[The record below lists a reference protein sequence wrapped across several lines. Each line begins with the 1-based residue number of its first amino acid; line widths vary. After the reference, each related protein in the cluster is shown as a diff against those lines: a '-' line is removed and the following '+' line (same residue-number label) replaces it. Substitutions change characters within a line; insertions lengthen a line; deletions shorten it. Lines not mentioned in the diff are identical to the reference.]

1 MAAPVEIGNVTCVM
15 QSKISGKNRN
25 DQVNE
30 TMPESQQITEYSA
43 DKNNKLVDDS
53 IAIDPH
59 RMTSSG
65 EKLVSRMAEKS

>member
-15 QSKISGKNRN
+15 QSKITGKNKN

-43 DKNNKLVDDS
+43 EKNDKLVDDS

-59 RMTSSG
+59 MVTSSG
-65 EKLVSRMAEKS
+65 DKLVSRMGEKS